1 MCTTSFYSRWRV
13 YMRPLLLLI
22 YLLLLIFVVP
32 WLIVNSVK
40 DGFNTKDQLVLI
52 SGLFV
57 ILALPI
63 SFWHISQH
71 IGTSSLCN
79 TLSKSD

>member
-1 MCTTSFYSRWRV
+1 MCTSSFYSRWRI
-13 YMRPLLLLI
+13 YMRPLLIII

-71 IGTSSLCN
+71 IGMRQSFLI
-79 TLSKSD
+79 KIV